1 MENLFAN
8 RRIQFEE
15 MKLYMIGGLGADE
28 RVFKFLKLNF
38 ESQIINWIEPKPKEK
53 LKEYSNRLLNQI
65 DQDEEFG
72 ILGVSFGG
80 IVAIEISKLI
90 KPKKLILIS
99 SVETSTQL
107 PRSYIAL
114 GKSQI
119 LKLIPNQLIK
129 PPKPLLSF
137 LFGARNK
144 HLLKQIIKDTKPEFI
159 RWALNAIINWSNEK
173 TPIEAIRIH
182 GTKDKL
188 IPLKGEAI
196 EVKEGGHFMIV
207 DKAEEI
213 SKLVNEQMKYA
224 G

>member
-1 MENLFAN
+1 
-8 RRIQFEE
+8 

-38 ESQIINWIEPKPKEK
+38 ETQVIKWIEPKPKEK
-53 LKEYSNRLLNQI
+53 LNDYSNRLLKQI
-65 DQDEEFG
+65 NQDEEFG

-80 IVAIEISKLI
+80 IIAIEISKLI

-99 SVETSTQL
+99 SVETCKQL
-107 PRSYIAL
+107 PQTYVAL
-114 GKSQI
+114 GKTQI

-129 PPKPLLSF
+129 PPKPLMGF
-137 LFGARNK
+137 LFGAKNK
-144 HLLKQIIKDTKPEFI
+144 QLLKQIINDTKPEFI
-159 RWALNAIINWSNEK
+159 RWALNAIINWSNKE

-188 IPLKGEAI
+188 IPLKGKAI
-196 EVKEGGHFMIV
+196 EVKYGGHFMIV

>member
-1 MENLFAN
+1 
-8 RRIQFEE
+8 
-15 MKLYMIGGLGADE
+15 MKLYLIGGLGADE
-28 RVFKFLKLNF
+28 RVFNYLRLNS
-38 ESQIINWIEPKPKEK
+38 ETQIIKWIEPKPKEE
-53 LKEYSNRLLNQI
+53 LKDYSKRLLQQI
-65 DQDEEFG
+65 IQDDEFG

-80 IVAIEISKLI
+80 IIAIEISKLI

-107 PRSYIAL
+107 PQTYISI
-114 GKSQI
+114 GKTQV
-119 LKLIPNQLIK
+119 LNLIPNQLIK
-129 PPKPLLSF
+129 PPKPLLGF
-137 LFGARNK
+137 LFGAKNK
-144 HLLKQIIKDTKPEFI
+144 QLLKQIINDTEPEFI
-159 RWALNAIINWSNEK
+159 RWALNAIINWSNEE

-196 EVKEGGHFMIV
+196 EINDGGHFMIV

-213 SKLVNEQMKYA
+213 SKLINEQIKYA